1 VEEHAYQAD
10 WDMEERHW
18 WFRSRR
24 RVLWAL
30 VERAGLGPS
39 PRILDAGC
47 GTGRNL
53 AEFSELGPAE
63 GVDISKE
70 AVEFCHRRGLDGVR
84 QGVVE
89 ELPFEDGRFNLILA
103 TDVIEHL
110 PDDGKAFDELRRVA
124 APDARLIVTVPAY
137 NWLWSHHDD
146 AYHHYRRYTRPL
158 LRRAAGAHGWEPTVT
173 TYFYAT
179 MLAPA
184 AAVRMLHRMSSRN
197 GNGNGKSDLDVSP
210 KALDRWLELPVR
222 GEANL
227 IRRGVSLP
235 AGVSLGMVCQLR

>member
-10 WDMEERHW
+10 WDMEETHW

-24 RVLWAL
+24 AVLWAL
-30 VERAGLGPS
+30 VERAEPPES

-53 AEFSELGPAE
+53 AEFGRLGPAE
-63 GVDISKE
+63 GIDFSAD
-70 AVEFCHRRGLDGVR
+70 AVEFCRRRGLDGVR

-89 ELPFEDGRFNLILA
+89 ELPYEDDRFDLIFA

-110 PDDGKAFDELRRVA
+110 RDDGAALEELRRVA
-124 APDARLIVTVPAY
+124 APGARLIITVPAY
-137 NWLWSHHDD
+137 KWLWSHHDD
-146 AYHHYRRYTRPL
+146 AYHHFRRYTRRT
-158 LRRAAGAHGWEPTVT
+158 LRRTASEHGWEPIVS
-173 TYFYAT
+173 TYFYST
-179 MLAPA
+179 MLAPV
-184 AAVRMLHRMSSRN
+184 AAVRMLQRVRSN

-210 KALDRWLELPVR
+210 SALNRWLELPVR
-222 GEANL
+222 GEAQL

-235 AGVSLGMVCQLR
+235 AGVSLGMVCRLR